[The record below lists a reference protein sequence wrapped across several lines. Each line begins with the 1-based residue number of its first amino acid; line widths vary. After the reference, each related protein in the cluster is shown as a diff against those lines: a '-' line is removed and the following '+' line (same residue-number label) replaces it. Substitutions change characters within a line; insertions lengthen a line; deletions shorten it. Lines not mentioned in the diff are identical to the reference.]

1 MPAFPQKLT
10 WGYSEL
16 LPKSAPE
23 TAQNSRLM
31 SKSGP
36 FSCRTIQNSRVAA
49 KAGRPPPK
57 PSRTPGLRRMPR
69 NRKSAR
75 QTRPAPQ
82 GDAGLASSR
91 VESRNQARHSAVLTR
106 PSAIQRNQTD
116 RISRKAL
123 SQKRGGAKRL
133 ADFASAAPHRPH
145 AAEPC
150 AGKRPGALTPQSR
163 CAVGARRPGHRRS
176 RRPHTSR

>member
-57 PSRTPGLRRMPR
+57 PSRTPGPRRMPR

-82 GDAGLASSR
+82 GDAGLTQAVCNREIKHSIPPSSR
-91 VESRNQARHSAVLTR
+91 GRPPSSETKPTGSRERPCPKSAEGR
-106 PSAIQRNQTD
+106 SGSP
-116 RISRKAL
+116 ISPA
-123 SQKRGGAKRL
+123 
-133 ADFASAAPHRPH
+133 
-145 AAEPC
+145 
-150 AGKRPGALTPQSR
+150 KRPGALIPRSR
-163 CAVGARRPGHRRS
+163 CGVGARRPGHRRS

>member
-57 PSRTPGLRRMPR
+57 PSRTPGPRRMPR

-82 GDAGLASSR
+82 GDTGLTQAVCNREIKHSIPPSSR
-91 VESRNQARHSAVLTR
+91 GRPPSSETKPTGSRERPCPKSAGGEAARRFRQRSAR
-106 PSAIQRNQTD
+106 SPRRSYSAI
-116 RISRKAL
+116 SM
-123 SQKRGGAKRL
+123 RGWGA
-133 ADFASAAPHRPH
+133 AARSPTV
-145 AAEPC
+145 
-150 AGKRPGALTPQSR
+150 TPS
-163 CAVGARRPGHRRS
+163 
-176 RRPHTSR
+176 T